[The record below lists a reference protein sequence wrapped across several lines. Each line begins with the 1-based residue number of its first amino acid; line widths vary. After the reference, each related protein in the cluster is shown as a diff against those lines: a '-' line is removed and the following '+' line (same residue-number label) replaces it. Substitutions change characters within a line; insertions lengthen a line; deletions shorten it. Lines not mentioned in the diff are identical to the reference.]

1 MISKSMLRSPSLI
14 LTLNRGTNI
23 SFEELRHKTGGWI
36 WKTPFALCLL
46 WWRFHSNSF
55 ILFLISVVVICKSV
69 PWFKSS
75 SAAVLAASLDWLG
88 PHGSV
93 QVSTLCKSS
102 SAVVLAASDD
112 AANDHWN
119 LYYRA
124 LFGLFNYLSGS
135 WRR

>member
-1 MISKSMLRSPSLI
+1 MISKSMLRSPS
-14 LTLNRGTNI
+14 RGTDI

-55 ILFLISVVVICKSV
+55 IFFLISVVVICTSV

-75 SAAVLAASLDWLG
+75 SAAVLAASLDCLG

-93 QVSTLCKSS
+93 QVSTLYKSS
-102 SAVVLAASDD
+102 SAAVLAASDD
-112 AANDHWN
+112 AVDDDCY

>member
-14 LTLNRGTNI
+14 LTLNRGTDI
-23 SFEELRHKTGGWI
+23 SSEALRHKTGEWI
-36 WKTPFALCLL
+36 WKTLFALCLL
-46 WWRFHSNSF
+46 WWRFHSKPF
-55 ILFLISVVVICKSV
+55 IFFLISVVVICKSV